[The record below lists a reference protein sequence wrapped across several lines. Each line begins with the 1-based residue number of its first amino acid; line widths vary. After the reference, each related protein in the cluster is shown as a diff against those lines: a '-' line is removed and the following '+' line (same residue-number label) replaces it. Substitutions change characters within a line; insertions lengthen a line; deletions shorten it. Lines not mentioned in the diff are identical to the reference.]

1 LVCSEK
7 SSQISV
13 DETLLKDLVHENPRR
28 RTSQGGQHQLEQST
42 SFSLYR
48 QIRTSLKRGSLN
60 HVVIMRNM
68 QRALN
73 IRRAS

>member
-1 LVCSEK
+1 
-7 SSQISV
+7 Q
-13 DETLLKDLVHENPRR
+13 R

-60 HVVIMRNM
+60 HVAIMRNV

-73 IRRAS
+73 IHRAS